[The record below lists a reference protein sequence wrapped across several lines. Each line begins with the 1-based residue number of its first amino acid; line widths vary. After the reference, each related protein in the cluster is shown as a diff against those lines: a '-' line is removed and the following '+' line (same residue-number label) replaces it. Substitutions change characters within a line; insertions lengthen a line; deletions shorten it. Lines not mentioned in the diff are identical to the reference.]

1 MIPLYL
7 VGWSRAAAAALAVLL
22 GTGLAAPAPASA
34 ETPWPVCVERATPIR
49 LGASQVGRS
58 ADGRL
63 VTYTLRSRAMRG
75 EQRVDVLLPD
85 GFDASGRTHY
95 PTLYLLH
102 GAGGDRTNWID
113 RDQVDTIVGDL
124 PIIVVMPDG
133 SDQGPDGKNRNGGYT
148 DWFGL
153 TQGTSGPVPAWES
166 YHVRE
171 LVPFIDRTLPT
182 QANAAGRAIAGISMG
197 GGGAVKYA
205 AAFPGTFG
213 YAGSFSGALDIRSD
227 PRGQQNCVRGNPA
240 EQEVVWRDNN
250 PTDLAGNLRGT
261 HLFVRSGTGEPGP
274 YDAQKPPTDPVE
286 RRQWQTRLLIE
297 AGACQMA
304 RNFVAALEKA
314 GIRDADARFLP
325 GSHSAPYWQRD
336 LREFVSWLKPL
347 LRPRVSAPSALP
359 VSTARASFTAWGWM
373 FQAQRKVREFA
384 YLTVRRNA
392 LTATGSG
399 RLDVVTPPNRQSG
412 RRYPIKIGDRTR
424 VVTADRHG
432 RLAFSI
438 DLGPS
443 HTVQQTD
450 FGPDAT
456 KGWRSVSVKIGATCP
471 RTGCDD
477 ARA

>member
-1 MIPLYL
+1 MIPL
-7 VGWSRAAAAALAVLL
+7 AMAAVLL
-22 GTGLAAPAPASA
+22 GTGLAAPAGPS
-34 ETPWPVCVERATPIR
+34 WPVCVVRDTPIR
-49 LGASQVGRS
+49 PGVSQVGRS

-75 EQRVDVLLPD
+75 EQRVDVLLPER
-85 GFDASGRTHY
+85 FDATGRTSY

-102 GAGGDRTNWID
+102 GAGGNRKNWTE
-113 RDQVDTIVGDL
+113 RDQIRSVIGDL

-197 GGGAVKYA
+197 GGGAIKYA

-213 YAGSFSGALDIRSD
+213 YAGSFSGSLDNTVGAGR
-227 PRGQQNCVRGNPA
+227 QQNCVRGNPD
-240 EQEVVWRDNN
+240 EQQVVWRDNN

-261 HLFVRSGTGEPGP
+261 HLFVRSGTGTPGP
-274 YDAQKPPTDPVE
+274 YDSPKPPDDPAQ
-286 RRQWQTRLLIE
+286 RQQWQTRLLVE
-297 AGACQMA
+297 AGAHQMA
-304 RNFVAALEKA
+304 QHFLAALEKS
-314 GIRDADARFLP
+314 GIKDVNARFLP
-325 GSHSAPYWQRD
+325 GSHSPPYWQRD
-336 LREFVSWLKPL
+336 LRDFVSWLEPL
-347 LRPRVSAPSALP
+347 LRPRMSTPSPFQVSN
-359 VSTARASFTAWGWM
+359 ARASFTAWGWT
-373 FQAQRKVREFA
+373 FAAHRKVREFS
-384 YLTVRRNA
+384 YLAVRRDA

-399 RLDVVTPPNRQSG
+399 RLDVVTPPNHRKGS
-412 RRYPIKIGDRTR
+412 RYPIKIGDRTL
-424 VVTADRHG
+424 VVKADRHG

-456 KGWRSVSVKIGATCP
+456 KGWRSVSVKIGTACSGD
-471 RTGCDD
+471 RKECHD
-477 ARA
+477 AHA